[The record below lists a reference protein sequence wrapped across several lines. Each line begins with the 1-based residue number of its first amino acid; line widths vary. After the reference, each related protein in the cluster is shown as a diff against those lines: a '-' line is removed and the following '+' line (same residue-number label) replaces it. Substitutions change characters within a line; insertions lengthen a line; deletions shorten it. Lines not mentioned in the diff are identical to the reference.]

1 MYRFNSMDWFNGL
14 ARLRDMAGRAGRT
27 VLDTLYPLECVGCG
41 RSGRVI
47 CEACAADLPELTSPF
62 CGICATPGDFARCP
76 RCAAGGRQFDGIRA
90 PYHYAGAVRQAILA
104 LKYDGIKAA
113 AAQLGD
119 LLAGY
124 LNDNPLPGDVLTA
137 VPMHSRRRR
146 ERGYNQAEL
155 LAVRVARAGNLG
167 YDAGLL
173 TRTRPVEPQAGMDSA
188 DRRAVN
194 VADSVAVS
202 PGKDLNGAAI
212 ILVDDVATTGSTLE
226 SCATALKQAG
236 AASVWCLTLAVAG
249 GQPLR
254 E

>member
-1 MYRFNSMDWFNGL
+1 MVFFNRL
-14 ARLRDMAGRAGRT
+14 APLQSLVELAGRGL
-27 VLDTLYPLECVGCG
+27 LDALYPLECVGCG
-41 RSGRVI
+41 GSGKVI
-47 CEACAADLPELTSPF
+47 CDPCADDLPALRPPF
-62 CGICATPGDFARCP
+62 CQICATPGDFARCQ
-76 RCAAGGRQFDGIRA
+76 RCAEGVRQFDGIRA
-90 PYHYAGAVRQAILA
+90 PFHYAGAVRQAILA
-104 LKYDGIKAA
+104 LKYGGIKAA
-113 AAQLGD
+113 APQLGN

-124 LNDNPLPGDVLTA
+124 LNDNPLPGNVLTA

-155 LAVRVARAGNLG
+155 LAVRVARVGNLR

-173 TRTRPVEPQAGMDSA
+173 TRTRQVEPQAGIDSA
-188 DRRAVN
+188 AQRAVN

-226 SCATALKQAG
+226 SCAAALKRAG
-236 AASVWCLTLAVAG
+236 AESVWCLTLAVAG
-249 GQPLR
+249 GQSLR

>member
-1 MYRFNSMDWFNGL
+1 MFLLKRLGPLQGL
-14 ARLRDMAGRAGRT
+14 AEQAGRG
-27 VLDTLYPLECVGCG
+27 VLDALYPLECVGCG
-41 RSGRVI
+41 GPGRVI
-47 CEACAADLPELTSPF
+47 CDACATDLPELVPPF
-62 CGICATPGDFARCP
+62 CRICATPGDFARCQ
-76 RCAAGGRQFDGIRA
+76 RCAEGVRQFDGVRA
-90 PYHYAGAVRQAILA
+90 PFHYGGTVRQAILA
-104 LKYDGIKAA
+104 LKYGGIKAA
-113 AAQLGD
+113 APQLGD

-155 LAVRVARAGNLG
+155 LAARVARVGNLR

-173 TRTRPVEPQAGMDSA
+173 TRTRQVEPQAGIDSA

-194 VADSVAVS
+194 VAGSVAVS

-226 SCATALKQAG
+226 SCAAALKQAD

-249 GQPLR
+249 GQSLR

>member
-1 MYRFNSMDWFNGL
+1 MFLLKRLGPLQGL
-14 ARLRDMAGRAGRT
+14 AEQAGRG
-27 VLDTLYPLECVGCG
+27 VLDALYPLECVGCG
-41 RSGRVI
+41 GPGRVI
-47 CEACAADLPELTSPF
+47 CDACAIDLPELVPPF
-62 CGICATPGDFARCP
+62 CRICATPGDFARCQ
-76 RCAAGGRQFDGIRA
+76 RCAEGVRQFDGIRA
-90 PYHYAGAVRQAILA
+90 PFHYAGAVRQAILA
-104 LKYDGIKAA
+104 LKYGGIKAA
-113 AAQLGD
+113 APQLGD

-155 LAVRVARAGNLG
+155 LAARVARVGNLR

-173 TRTRPVEPQAGMDSA
+173 TRTRQVEPQAGIDSA
-188 DRRAVN
+188 DQRAVN

-202 PGKDLNGAAI
+202 SGKDLNGAAI

-226 SCATALKQAG
+226 SCAAALKQAG

-249 GQPLR
+249 GQSLR

>member
-1 MYRFNSMDWFNGL
+1 MFLLKRLGPLQGL
-14 ARLRDMAGRAGRT
+14 AEQAGRG
-27 VLDTLYPLECVGCG
+27 VLDALYPLECVGCG
-41 RSGRVI
+41 GSGRVI
-47 CEACAADLPELTSPF
+47 CDACADDLPELVPPF
-62 CGICATPGDFARCP
+62 CRICATPGDFARCQ
-76 RCAAGGRQFDGIRA
+76 RCAEGVRQFDGIRA
-90 PYHYAGAVRQAILA
+90 PFHYAGAVRQAILA
-104 LKYDGIKAA
+104 LKYGGIRAA
-113 AAQLGD
+113 APQLGD

-124 LNDNPLPGDVLTA
+124 LDDNPLPGDVLTA

-155 LAVRVARAGNLG
+155 LAVRVARVGNLH

-173 TRTRPVEPQAGMDSA
+173 RRTRQVEPQAGIDSA
-188 DRRAVN
+188 DQRAVN
-194 VADSVAVS
+194 VAGSVAVS
-202 PGKDLNGAAI
+202 AGKDLNDAAI

-249 GQPLR
+249 GQSLR

>member
-1 MYRFNSMDWFNGL
+1 MFLLKRLGQLQGL
-14 ARLRDMAGRAGRT
+14 AEQAGRG
-27 VLDTLYPLECVGCG
+27 VLDALYPLECVGCG
-41 RSGRVI
+41 GSGRVI
-47 CEACAADLPELTSPF
+47 CDACADDLPELVPPF
-62 CGICATPGDFARCP
+62 CRICATPGDFARCQ
-76 RCAAGGRQFDGIRA
+76 RCAEGVRQFDGIRA
-90 PYHYAGAVRQAILA
+90 PFHYAGAVRQAILA
-104 LKYDGIKAA
+104 LKYGGIKAA
-113 AAQLGD
+113 APQLGD

-124 LNDNPLPGDVLTA
+124 LDDNPVPGDVLTA

-155 LAVRVARAGNLG
+155 LAVRVARVGNLS

-173 TRTRPVEPQAGMDSA
+173 TRTRQVEPQAGIDSA
-188 DRRAVN
+188 DQRAVN
-194 VADSVAVS
+194 VAGSVAVS
-202 PGKDLNGAAI
+202 PGNDLNGAAI

-249 GQPLR
+249 GQSLR

>member
-1 MYRFNSMDWFNGL
+1 
-14 ARLRDMAGRAGRT
+14 MAGLAGRT
-27 VLDTLYPLECVGCG
+27 LLDTLYPLECVGCG
-41 RSGRVI
+41 GSGKVI
-47 CEACAADLPELTSPF
+47 CDTCAADLPKLAPPF
-62 CGICATPGDFARCP
+62 CQMCATPGDFVRCQ
-76 RCAAGGRQFDGIRA
+76 RCAEGVRQFDGIRA
-90 PYHYAGAVRQAILA
+90 PFHYAGVVRKAILA
-104 LKYDGIKAA
+104 LKYGGIRAA
-113 AAQLGD
+113 APQLGD

-155 LAVRVARAGNLG
+155 LAVRVAGVGNRR

-173 TRTRPVEPQAGMDSA
+173 TRTRQVEPQAGIDSA
-188 DRRAVN
+188 DQRAVN
-194 VADSVAVS
+194 VAGSVAVS
-202 PGKDLNGAAI
+202 AGKDLNGAAI

-249 GQPLR
+249 GQSLR